1 MPDALPRTILPTDKS
16 AAGIRA
22 AYDLAVR
29 RRSFFSARTTQARYL
44 ERVREWVEKL
54 ERGEV
59 AEDEA
64 VDALQKE
71 LDALGYDP
79 EAGGFPGDEGV
90 PPAKAG
96 GLTDLSS
103 QARISLVLRT
113 NEVLGANLRRKAES
127 AADPDLAADWP
138 AWRLVRAGAPKE
150 PRDWTVRW
158 QNAYGACGGEGAHPT
173 EFVALKNSPI
183 WEALGEY
190 GDDSTGS
197 DCPPFAYNSTMDWE
211 DVPRE
216 EAVALGLLDG
226 DEEMDLDFD
235 GGMGDAEIAE
245 ALSGLSDED
254 AAALAE
260 ELEQW
265 A

>member
-1 MPDALPRTILPTDKS
+1 MADVRQILPTDKS

-29 RRSFFSARTTQARYL
+29 RRSFFSARTTQAHYL
-44 ERVREWVEKL
+44 ERVRDLVEKL
-54 ERGEV
+54 ARGDV

-64 VDALQKE
+64 VADLQKT
-71 LDALGYDP
+71 LDDLGYDP
-79 EAGGFPGDEGV
+79 EAGGFPGDEGI
-90 PPAKAG
+90 PEAEPG
-96 GLTDLSS
+96 TLTDLSS
-103 QARISLVLRT
+103 HARISLVLRT
-113 NEVLGANLRRKAES
+113 NEVLGANLARKARS

-138 AWRLVRAGAPKE
+138 AWRLVRAGDPLH
-150 PRDWTVRW
+150 PRNWEVRW
-158 QNAYGACGGEGAHPT
+158 RNAYGACGGEGAHAT

-190 GDDSTGS
+190 GEDSTGS

-216 EAVALGLLDG
+216 EAVALGLLDE
-226 DEEMDLDFD
+226 DEEISLDFD

-245 ALSGLSDED
+245 ALADLSDED